1 MSESTLKSLS
11 AKDLLDVYKRQV
23 SDSNTVDIS
32 AYANY
37 SNQYSNNSG
46 GSYTNGK

>member
-1 MSESTLKSLS
+1 MQEVVLKQLS
-11 AKDLLDVYKRQV
+11 VKDLLDIYRKQV
-23 SDSNTVDIS
+23 SVSNIANIS

-46 GSYTNGK
+46 GSYTNSK